1 MMRARGLILVIAA
14 FLLSGCIGARPGD
27 AMMCPAD
34 QNAPSYSASMASVM
48 LGKWQNAPGQ
58 PRQHLDILV
67 LSGGGAWGAYG
78 AGFLNGWTKRDT
90 ALGNPRPQFD
100 VVTGVSTGAII
111 GTFALLGPDYDSM
124 LESAYRG
131 TSSRELFERRSFFT
145 LPFWNSFNDPEPI
158 EDNLTR
164 ALSGDTIAKLA
175 GAFRD
180 RRSLWAGAVNFDTGK
195 FTEFDLTDL
204 AAELPPDQ
212 ARTAIVDRLMA
223 ASAVPGFF
231 PPRFINGCMYMDGD
245 VRQNLFVSQI
255 GSVIDATAGSAKLR
269 DGTSVNI
276 YAIVNGMTETTH
288 RLVGNTLI
296 SVGIRGFELA
306 SDQIQISS
314 LREIYDYAQARGFHL
329 YWTSADD
336 VVAIQGKE
344 KTYGRCSA
352 PKGEA
357 DQFNSHFTACL
368 FDAAE
373 KKAET
378 DPSPWRTDRP

>member
-1 MMRARGLILVIAA
+1 MMRAFILIIAA
-14 FLLSGCIGARPGD
+14 FLLSACVGERPGD

-34 QNAPSYSASMASVM
+34 QNAPSYSASMASAM
-48 LGKWQNAPGQ
+48 LSKWHTAPGE

-78 AGFLNGWTKRDT
+78 AGFIDGWTKREA

-111 GTFALLGPDYDSM
+111 GAFALLGPDYDAQ
-124 LESAYRG
+124 LEDAYRG
-131 TSSRELFERRSFFT
+131 TSSHELFRRRSIFT
-145 LPFWNSFNDPEPI
+145 LPFWNSFNDPQPI
-158 EDNLTR
+158 EDSLTH
-164 ALSGDTIAKLA
+164 ALSDDTIAKLA
-175 GAFRD
+175 QAFAQ

-204 AAELPPDQ
+204 AAELPPDA
-212 ARTAIVDRLMA
+212 ARKAIVDRLMA

-231 PPRFINGCMYMDGD
+231 PPRFINGCMYMDGE
-245 VRQNLFVSQI
+245 VRQNLFVSEI
-255 GSVIDATAGSAKLR
+255 GGAIDAAAGLVKLH
-269 DGTSVNI
+269 DGTTVDI
-276 YAIVNGMTETTH
+276 YAIINGTTAPSH
-288 RLVGNTLI
+288 RLTGNTLI

-306 SDQIQISS
+306 SDQIQLAS
-314 LREIYDYAQARGFHL
+314 LREIYDYAKAKGFHL

-336 VVAIQGKE
+336 LVAIEGKE

-357 DQFNSHFTACL
+357 DQFNRHFTTCL
-368 FDAAE
+368 FDAAK

>member
-1 MMRARGLILVIAA
+1 MMRAFLLVAAA
-14 FLLSGCIGARPGD
+14 FLLSACVGARPDD

-34 QNAPSYSASMASVM
+34 SSAPTYSASMASTL
-48 LGKWQNAPGQ
+48 LGKWKSEPGQ

-78 AGFLNGWTKRDT
+78 AGFIDGWSKREA

-111 GTFALLGPDYDSM
+111 GTFALLGPDYDSA
-124 LESAYRG
+124 LEDAYRG
-131 TSSRELFERRSFFT
+131 TSSGDLFRRRSIFT
-145 LPFWNSFNDPEPI
+145 LPFWNSFNDPQPI
-158 EDNLTR
+158 EDSLTA
-164 ALSGDTIAKLA
+164 ALSDGTVAKLSQ
-175 GAFRD
+175 AFAQ

-212 ARTAIVDRLMA
+212 ARKSIVDRLMA

-231 PPRFINGCMYMDGD
+231 PPRFINGCMYMDGG
-245 VRQNLFVSQI
+245 VRQNLFVSEI
-255 GSVIDATAGSAKLR
+255 GGAIDAASGSAKLR
-269 DGTSVNI
+269 EGTTVNI
-276 YAIVNGMTETTH
+276 YAIINGTTAPSH
-288 RLVGNTLI
+288 RLTANTLI

-306 SDQIQISS
+306 SDQIQLGS
-314 LREIYDYAQARGFHL
+314 LRAIYDYAKAKGFHL

-336 VVAIQGKE
+336 VVAIEGEE
-344 KTYGRCSA
+344 KTYRRCSA

-357 DQFNSHFTACL
+357 DQFNSHFTTCL
-368 FDAAE
+368 FDAAKE
-373 KKAET
+373 KAQT